1 MQVIPSPT
9 DRVRQIV
16 ATIAEVEPDQIE
28 SDTHFYDDLLCDS
41 LQQLEIVVQ
50 VERTFAVKLSDVE
63 AASLHRV
70 RDAIVLLR
78 GKGAIPTRDT
88 ADA

>member
-1 MQVIPSPT
+1 MQLIPSPT
-9 DRVRQIV
+9 DRLRQIV
-16 ATIAEVEPDQIE
+16 AVIAEVDPDQIE

-50 VERTFAVKLSDVE
+50 VERAFTVKLTDVE
-63 AASLHRV
+63 AAGLHRIQ
-70 RDAIVLLR
+70 DAITILR
-78 GKGAIPTRDT
+78 SKGAIPIPDT

>member
-1 MQVIPSPT
+1 MQLIPSPT
-9 DRVRQIV
+9 DRLRQII
-16 ATIAEVEPDQIE
+16 AIIAEVEPDQLE

-50 VERTFAVKLSDVE
+50 VERAFSVKLTDVE
-63 AASLHRV
+63 AAGLHRI
-70 RDAIVLLR
+70 RDALAILR
-78 GKGAIPTRDT
+78 AKGAIPIPDT

>member
-1 MQVIPSPT
+1 MQLIPSPT
-9 DRVRQIV
+9 DRLRQIV
-16 ATIAEVEPDQIE
+16 AVIAEVDPEQIE

-50 VERTFAVKLSDVE
+50 VERAFSVKLSDAE
-63 AASLHRV
+63 AAGLHRI
-70 RDAIVLLR
+70 RDAVAVLR
-78 GKGAIPTRDT
+78 GKGAIPVPDT

>member
-9 DRVRQIV
+9 DRLRQIV
-16 ATIAEVEPDQIE
+16 AIIAEVDPDQIE

-50 VERTFAVKLSDVE
+50 VERAFSVKLTDVE
-63 AASLHRV
+63 AAGLHRV
-70 RDAIVLLR
+70 RDAIVILR
-78 GKGAIPTRDT
+78 AKGAIPVPDT

>member
-1 MQVIPSPT
+1 MQLIPSPT
-9 DRVRQIV
+9 DRLRQIV
-16 ATIAEVEPDQIE
+16 AVIAEVDPDQIE

-50 VERTFAVKLSDVE
+50 VERAFSVKLSDTE
-63 AASLHRV
+63 AAGLHRI
-70 RDAIVLLR
+70 RDAVAVLR
-78 GKGAIPTRDT
+78 AKGAIPVRDT

>member
-1 MQVIPSPT
+1 MQLIPSPT
-9 DRVRQIV
+9 DRLRQIV
-16 ATIAEVEPDQIE
+16 SVIAEVEPEKIE

-50 VERTFAVKLSDVE
+50 VERAFSVKLTDAE
-63 AASLHRV
+63 AAGLHRI
-70 RDAIVLLR
+70 RDALVVLR
-78 GKGAIPTRDT
+78 AKGALPALDA

>member
-9 DRVRQIV
+9 DRLRQIV
-16 ATIAEVEPDQIE
+16 AVIAEVDPDQIE

-50 VERTFAVKLSDVE
+50 VERAFCRQA
-63 AASLHRV
+63 HRRGGRRPARI
-70 RDAIVLLR
+70 RDAIAILR
-78 GKGAIPTRDT
+78 AKGAIPVADT

>member
-1 MQVIPSPT
+1 MQLIPSPT
-9 DRVRQIV
+9 DRLRQIV
-16 ATIAEVEPDQIE
+16 AVIAEVDPDQIE

-50 VERTFAVKLSDVE
+50 VERAFSVKLTDVE
-63 AASLHRV
+63 AAGLHRIQ
-70 RDAIVLLR
+70 DAIAVLR
-78 GKGAIPTRDT
+78 GKGAIPVPDT